1 MPDLQRQ
8 VSSHITPTGSLKLDF
23 ALGNGGIPGGSIV
36 EILGPHSSGA
46 TSLCISMMA
55 QANRQGKACAFI
67 DSDQSLTHSHLKAFN
82 VDPQLTCISQITQTE
97 QALDMIEGLIQSHA
111 FGIIF
116 LDSIN
121 SLVPA
126 SELLLPL
133 TINQVSKSDRILSR
147 GLSKFEMLLR
157 QTETTLVITNHQQP
171 TRGAI
176 YHELAKNT
184 SRLAIQL
191 HAAIR
196 VHLEFISFIKENQ
209 IIKGFQIQVNLKK
222 NRFGPCPQATKLDIM
237 YNDGIVKFG
246 DILDLGLYLRIL
258 TNSSNQI
265 YYQEQLLGASY
276 QQSLL
281 FLKAA
286 PHISLEIEKE
296 IRQLLFSEEPYGRQE
311 DK

>member
-8 VSSHITPTGSLKLDF
+8 VSSRITPTGSLKLDF

-36 EILGPHSSGA
+36 EILGPDSSGT
-46 TSLCISMMA
+46 TSLCLSLMA
-55 QANRQGKACAFI
+55 QANRQGSACAFI
-67 DSDQSLTHSHLKAFN
+67 DSDLSLTHSHLKAFN
-82 VDPQLTCISQITQTE
+82 VDPQLTYISQISQTE
-97 QALDMIEGLIQSHA
+97 QALDMIERLIQSHA

-133 TINQVSKSDRILSR
+133 TINQVSKSDRLLSR
-147 GLSKFEMLLR
+147 ALSKFEMLLR
-157 QTETTLVITNHQQP
+157 QTEKTLVITNHKQP
-171 TRGAI
+171 IRGAI

-184 SRLAIQL
+184 SRLAIQF

-196 VHLEFISFIKENQ
+196 MHLEFKSLIKENQ

-258 TNSSNQI
+258 TNSSNRI
-265 YYQEQLLGASY
+265 YYQGQLLGASY

-296 IRQLLFSEEPYGRQE
+296 IRQLLFSEEPCGRQE
-311 DK
+311 DR